1 VIGVIVALLA
11 ATFAGQRAHQ
21 GVLDNLDARL
31 RDGGAGTDAAIVS
44 VEAEQLS
51 ALRSLEFTPGVASAL
66 ASSDPT
72 ELNKLVTPIHA
83 NSDVP
88 MVDIVR
94 PDGAVVFA
102 VRSTGAPR
110 PVASRAGLPALAK
123 AIHDAKGVRGG
134 RFSEV
139 VIFKSGPTLITAG
152 PLSVSNTPVGVA
164 LVMTPLADVLGR
176 ISQIV
181 RAELSAYT
189 IDGTPIAT
197 TAVAAPPDVPRNDA
211 RSLVGGAAIEMRF
224 IHGHDREALGRL
236 IVDHQPVAVLGVAL
250 HDNSPATGWAVTLLT
265 AIGLVATVLILA
277 SFWAR
282 VTNRQQRERST

>member
-66 ASSDPT
+66 ASSDPA

-277 SFWAR
+277 TFWAR
-282 VTNRQQRERST
+282 VTNRQQHERST